1 MSKVNNERGGCVDV
15 FHASLLQDAHYAGG
29 FDFPVIRE
37 EHEVPRRMIPFS
49 KALQEKKDFR
59 QWVCFYEDDF
69 LFERIWNQ
77 PSRYVDALSKFE
89 GVIAPDFSVY
99 YDMPYSMQL
108 WNIFRSRTIGA
119 WLQQQG
125 IKVIPNIRFGDTRTF
140 DCCCDGISKHS
151 VIAIGSL
158 GCLKVKAYRPTFEAG
173 IEHVARLLQ
182 PEAIVFYGSAP
193 DNTPEIKKLGV
204 NVVIIKP
211 QSFHSTKEVK
221 R

>member
-15 FHASLLQDAHYAGG
+15 FHASLLKNMRFAGEY
-29 FDFPVIRE
+29 DFPVIRE
-37 EHEVPRRMIPFS
+37 EHVIPRRMIPFS
-49 KALQEKKDFR
+49 KALREKNDFH
-59 QWVCFYEDDF
+59 QWVCFYEDDY

-119 WLQQQG
+119 WLQKQG
-125 IKVIPNIRFGDTRTF
+125 IKVIPNIRFGDKRTF

-158 GCLKVKAYRPTFEAG
+158 GCVKVKAYRPIFEYG
-173 IEHVARLLQ
+173 IEHIVRRLQ
-182 PEAIVFYGSAP
+182 PETIVFYGTAP
-193 DNTPEIKKLGV
+193 ANTHEIKKAGS

-211 QSFHSTKEVK
+211 LTFHSMKEAK

>member
-1 MSKVNNERGGCVDV
+1 MSKVNSKRGGCVDV
-15 FHASLLQDAHYAGG
+15 FHASLLKKAHFAGEY
-29 FDFPVIRE
+29 DFPVIKE

-49 KALQEKKDFR
+49 KALQEKKDIH

-77 PSRYVDALSKFE
+77 PSRYVDVLSKFD

-125 IKVIPNIRFGDTRTF
+125 IKVIPNIRFGDGRTF

-158 GCLKVKAYRPTFEAG
+158 GCLKVKEYRSTFEEG
-173 IEHVARLLQ
+173 FKHVAVLLQ
-182 PEAIVFYGSAP
+182 PETIVLYGAAP
-193 DNTPEIKKLGV
+193 AYTPEIKKLGI

-211 QSFHSTKEVK
+211 QSFHNTKEVK